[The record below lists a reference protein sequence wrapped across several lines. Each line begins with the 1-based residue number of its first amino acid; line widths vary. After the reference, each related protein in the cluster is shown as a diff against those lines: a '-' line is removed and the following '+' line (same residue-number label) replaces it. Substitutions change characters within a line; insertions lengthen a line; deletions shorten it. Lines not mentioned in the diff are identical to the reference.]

1 MQGAYTLL
9 MATETVARREYP
21 IPIPYEAIAEFCRRN
36 HIRKLSL
43 FGSILRD
50 DFTPESDVDILV
62 EFDEGV
68 RIGLRYFGMGFEL
81 EDLFHRRVDF
91 LSPQELNWRF
101 RERVLAE
108 AEAIYVAA

>member
-1 MQGAYTLL
+1 
-9 MATETVARREYP
+9 MAATTSASSRSSAR
-21 IPIPYEAIAEFCRRN
+21 
-36 HIRKLSL
+36 SS
-43 FGSILRD
+43 GD
-50 DFTPESDVDILV
+50 DFTAESDVDVLV
-62 EFDEGV
+62 EFEEGV

-108 AEAIYVAA
+108 AEPIYVAA